1 MTVTGVARQPG
12 VGRARRPARR
22 GGEPKL
28 FPVCPRAG
36 REESG
41 DREYEGAGDTLQ
53 EKRLASERG
62 RPVPRT
68 DTRGLG
74 EKPEASETTVAKELC
89 KTASQA
95 SEKKR
100 PGANSPAGR
109 SEEAGVTVYQK
120 HSLCEAA
127 RRRIRGDACP
137 VLEG

>member
-12 VGRARRPARR
+12 RSEEPAGRAGGWCAGGR
-22 GGEPKL
+22 GSQSSSPDAPGPD
-28 FPVCPRAG
+28 G
-36 REESG
+36 RKAG

-120 HSLCEAA
+120 HSSVRSRKATYT
-127 RRRIRGDACP
+127 G
-137 VLEG
+137 

>member
-12 VGRARRPARR
+12 RRKSPAAGAQGQGSKALPRMPQGRTEKA
-22 GGEPKL
+22 
-28 FPVCPRAG
+28 
-36 REESG
+36 G

-109 SEEAGVTVYQK
+109 SEKG
-120 HSLCEAA
+120 
-127 RRRIRGDACP
+127 RGDCLPKTQLCAKP
-137 VLEG
+137 QGDVYG